1 MRMADSMGPFE
12 YGMRLAGKCPLLK
25 STMLVTPLTGAAQ
38 SSDLGFRSNRF
49 PHPHLPMLSP
59 KTAWSVRAL
68 LLLAIAI
75 FQTSIA
81 HAQRPRPRADQPLE
95 RTDATSRLAH
105 QQLVAKTR
113 QGRIDVYFLGDS
125 ITRRWGATDYPAFLA
140 HWKETFHGWNAANF
154 GWGGDRTEH
163 MLWRLDHGE
172 FEGVNP
178 KVIVLLAGTNNI
190 SRTPPEGHADDIA
203 NGIKA
208 IIARLQAKAPK
219 ATIILMAIFPRTDI
233 PTANPVIDEINARIA
248 RFANGR
254 EVRFLNINDQLA
266 DERGVF
272 RPDVGVDRLH
282 LALKGYRIWGEA
294 LKPMLTELLGPPA
307 ATDAAPPPTG
317 DPAAAGRK

>member
-1 MRMADSMGPFE
+1 
-12 YGMRLAGKCPLLK
+12 
-25 STMLVTPLTGAAQ
+25 MLPPIIVR
-38 SSDLGFRSNRF
+38 SFR
-49 PHPHLPMLSP
+49 
-59 KTAWSVRAL
+59 TL
-68 LLLAIAI
+68 LLLSIAA

-81 HAQRPRPRADQPLE
+81 LAQTPRAPADQPLE

-172 FEGVNP
+172 FEGVSP

-190 SRTPPEGHADDIA
+190 SRTPPEGHVDDIA
-203 NGIKA
+203 SGIKA

-233 PTANPVIDEINARIA
+233 PTANPVIDEINAKIA

-254 EVRFLNINDQLA
+254 EIRFLNINSQLA

-282 LALKGYRIWGEA
+282 LALKGYQIWGEA
-294 LKPMLTELLGPPA
+294 LKPILTELLGPPA
-307 ATDAAPPPTG
+307 AKDEAPPPTG
-317 DPAAAGRK
+317 DPVAAGRK